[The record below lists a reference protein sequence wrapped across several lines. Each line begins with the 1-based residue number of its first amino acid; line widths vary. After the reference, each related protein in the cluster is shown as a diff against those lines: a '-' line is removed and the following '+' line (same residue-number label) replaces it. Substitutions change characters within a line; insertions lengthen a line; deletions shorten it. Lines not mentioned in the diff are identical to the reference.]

1 MSLIRFVFSTLFI
14 KQLLVALVL
23 GIGALVGL
31 HYWMGYLTEHDT
43 VIEVPDLRGIATAEL
58 EAFMDTVPL
67 PFLIIDSIYSD
78 EVPKGTVADQDP
90 LPGTGAKR
98 GRKIYLTV
106 NALMPQQVKMPDLRN
121 LSIRQARAI
130 LETVGLK
137 LGDISFRPD
146 IARNAVLDQEI
157 GTRTVKPGALIFK
170 GTRVDLVLGD
180 GLSDIEMP
188 MPYLLYQ
195 SMDSA
200 IAMLRT
206 LSLNLGALVIDTP
219 ITDSSLLRVYHQI
232 PAFDLKRTI
241 RGGNSIDLF
250 VTEDTTSID
259 FDRELYLNAW
269 RQEEELDTDSPDFE
283 TEEEEF

>member
-1 MSLIRFVFSTLFI
+1 MNLIRFVLSILFL
-14 KQLLVALVL
+14 KQLAIVAVL
-23 GIGALVGL
+23 GVGTLIGL
-31 HYWMGYLTEHDT
+31 HYWMGYLTEQDF
-43 VIEVPDLRGIATAEL
+43 VVEVPDLRGLTTSEL
-58 EAFMDTVPL
+58 VSFMDTVPL
-67 PFLIIDSIYSD
+67 PYLIIDSIYSD

-98 GRKIYLTV
+98 GRKVYLTV
-106 NALMPQQVKMPDLRN
+106 NALLPQQVKMPDLRN

-157 GTRTVKPGALIFK
+157 GSSTVRPGALIFK
-170 GTRVDLVLGD
+170 GTRVNLVLGD

-188 MPYLLYQ
+188 MPYLMYQ
-195 SMDSA
+195 QIDSA
-200 IAMLRT
+200 LAMLRM

-219 ITDSSLLRVYHQI
+219 ITDSSLLRVYRQI
-232 PAFDLKRTI
+232 PAFNPKETI

-250 VTEDTTSID
+250 VTQDTISIN

-269 RQEEELDTDSPDFE
+269 RKEEEQTDFSDFE

>member
-1 MSLIRFVFSTLFI
+1 MNLIRFVFSILFI
-14 KQLLVALVL
+14 KQLIIALVL
-23 GIGALVGL
+23 GVGSLVGL

-43 VIEVPDLRGIATAEL
+43 VIEVPDLRGLSTSEL

-137 LGDISFRPD
+137 LGNISFRPD

-157 GTRTVKPGALIFK
+157 NDRTVRPGALIFK

-188 MPYLLYQ
+188 LPYLLYQ
-195 SMDSA
+195 QMDSA
-200 IAMLRT
+200 LAMLRM

-219 ITDSSLLRVYHQI
+219 ITDSSLLRVYRQI
-232 PAFDLKRTI
+232 PAFDPKGTI
-241 RGGNSIDLF
+241 RGGNNVDLF
-250 VTEDTTSID
+250 VTQDSTSII
-259 FDRELYLNAW
+259 FDRERYINAW
-269 RQEEELDTDSPDFE
+269 RKKEDDLDFSDVE
-283 TEEEEF
+283 MEAEEF

>member
-1 MSLIRFVFSTLFI
+1 
-14 KQLLVALVL
+14 
-23 GIGALVGL
+23 
-31 HYWMGYLTEHDT
+31 
-43 VIEVPDLRGIATAEL
+43 
-58 EAFMDTVPL
+58 MDTVPL
-67 PFLIIDSIYSD
+67 PFLVIDSIYSD

-157 GTRTVKPGALIFK
+157 NDRTVRPGALIFK

-180 GLSDIEMP
+180 GLSDIDMP
-188 MPYLLYQ
+188 MPYLIYQ
-195 SMDSA
+195 QMDSA
-200 IAMLRT
+200 LAMLRM

-219 ITDSSLLRVYHQI
+219 ITDSSLLRVYRQI
-232 PAFDLKRTI
+232 PAFDPKGTI
-241 RGGNSIDLF
+241 RGGNNIDLF
-250 VTEDTTSID
+250 VTQDSTSIT
-259 FDRELYLNAW
+259 FDRELYLKAW
-269 RQEEELDTDSPDFE
+269 RKEEEGMDFSDFE
-283 TEEEEF
+283 MEAEEF

>member
-1 MSLIRFVFSTLFI
+1 MNLIRFVFSILFL
-14 KQLLVALVL
+14 KQLALVAVL
-23 GIGALVGL
+23 GVGTLVGL
-31 HYWMGYLTEHDT
+31 HYWMGHLTEHDL
-43 VIEVPDLRGIATAEL
+43 VVEVPDLRGLATAEL

-137 LGDISFRPD
+137 TGDISFRPD

-157 GTRTVKPGALIFK
+157 GTRSVRPGTLIFK
-170 GTRVDLVLGD
+170 GTRIDLVLGD

-188 MPYLLYQ
+188 MPYLIYQ

-200 IAMLRT
+200 LAMLRT

-219 ITDSSLLRVYHQI
+219 ITDSSLLRVYRQI
-232 PAFDLKRTI
+232 PAFDPKRTI

-250 VTEDTTSID
+250 VTGDTTSIT
-259 FDRELYLNAW
+259 FDRELYLKAW
-269 RQEEELDTDSPDFE
+269 RREEDTDLSDFE
-283 TEEEEF
+283 MEEEEF